1 MLRRM
6 LTFEDRAEIGTGL
19 QAGVGIREIA
29 RRIDRS
35 PSVVSREVRRNQTK
49 TRGYR
54 IVTADA

>member
-1 MLRRM
+1 M
-6 LTFEDRAEIGTGL
+6 LTFEDRAEIGAGL

>member
-1 MLRRM
+1 M